1 MDKKLL
7 YNVVMSD
14 NVVAKQRV
22 INLPYKKLKTA
33 KEEQNLTISKI
44 AEMTKVS
51 RDVVTRFLDG
61 QKINHIDYI
70 KIYKVFPE
78 VQECGHKENLQVKAI
93 TMFGALEPN
102 GYVRGRFLNDP
113 KEFYLPRN
121 LVELYP
127 NEIIGLHDS
136 FSANKFICMHIP
148 KKTKFVRA
156 DLNYVFLIK
165 THTDCLFGIVK
176 ETNNDV
182 FDIVCR
188 HTFKELQYKRDDIIE
203 IFEMVTTVS
212 GRWSEL
218 KDKKINSIV
227 TK

>member
-1 MDKKLL
+1 MNKKLL
-7 YNVVMSD
+7 YSAVMSTKTQD
-14 NVVAKQRV
+14 LKV
-22 INLPYKKLKTA
+22 IKMPYKKLKVT
-33 KEEQNLTISKI
+33 KEEQHLTITKI
-44 AEMTKVS
+44 SEITNVS
-51 RDVVTRFLDG
+51 RDVITRFLDG
-61 QKINHIDYI
+61 HRINHIDYI
-70 KIYKVFPE
+70 KIAKKFPE
-78 VQECGHKENLQVKAI
+78 IQENGNKENLQVKAI

-113 KEFYLPRN
+113 KEFFLPKS

-136 FSANKFICMHIP
+136 FSANKFICMHLP
-148 KKTKFVRA
+148 KKTKFYRS

-188 HTFKELQYKRDDIIE
+188 HTFNELEYKRDDIIE